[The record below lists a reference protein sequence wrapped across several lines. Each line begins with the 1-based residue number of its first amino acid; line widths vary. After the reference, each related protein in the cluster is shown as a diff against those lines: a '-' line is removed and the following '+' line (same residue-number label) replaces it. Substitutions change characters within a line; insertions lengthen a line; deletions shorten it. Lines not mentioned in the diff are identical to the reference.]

1 MSQHDGVHGE
11 AGATNED
18 KTGAAVDTAESIELT
33 EAGKTGEP
41 ERAAGAAST
50 DASLEGRAKSSKRR
64 GGRSKAWL
72 WSLIAVIVVAA
83 LVVGVNAFFANRQ
96 DGGADGT
103 GAGASA
109 AKTADTVSIGLKLA
123 PVNLDIRHQS
133 GSALEQILI
142 GNVYESLVSRG
153 SDNKVHPGLATR
165 WDVSKDGLTYTF
177 HLNDHMNFSNGD
189 TLDAEDV
196 AWSINELKAKQ
207 YYNYDQVK
215 NLDKAEAVDAHTVRL
230 TLTAPDSNMLWYLTG
245 RPGLV
250 YDKDAKW
257 DEKTGALGSGPYTVE
272 SFDPSDKIVFKA
284 NPKYWGTAHKAKTE
298 NVIIRFLPD
307 DNAGINALK
316 SGDVQVL
323 SPITATLAQ
332 PFRDDPNY
340 VVKAGDGSDK
350 FVLAFN
356 MTNAKLT
363 DKRVRQ
369 AIRYAIDHQ
378 QLIASR
384 GGVDAKLGG
393 PIPKVDPGYEDL
405 TGVYPHDVA
414 KAKRL
419 MKAAGYSESKP
430 LELTLTYANVY
441 GSELGDQLKSQ
452 LKPIGIDLKINY
464 VEFSTWLQDV
474 HTNGDYELSLVDHA
488 ESHDFYKWATDP
500 DYYYHY
506 DNKEVQALYAKALAA
521 TTDEEASSYLA
532 KAAKVVS
539 EDAPADWLFSW
550 RVTIAYAKGVEGF
563 PQNLSQTV
571 LPLWQVTYTK

>member
-1 MSQHDGVHGE
+1 MSQDNGVHGQS
-11 AGATNED
+11 GATSEEKNNN
-18 KTGAAVDTAESIELT
+18 GAAAHGVPQT
-33 EAGKTGEP
+33 
-41 ERAAGAAST
+41 AST
-50 DASLEGRAKSSKRR
+50 DASLNSRAKSSKGK
-64 GGRSKAWL
+64 GGPKWWL
-72 WSLIAVIVVAA
+72 WSLIAVIAAVA
-83 LVVGVNAFFANRQ
+83 LVVGVSLAFANK
-96 DGGADGT
+96 GGDAQGAT
-103 GAGASA
+103 GQSGQ
-109 AKTADTVSIGLKLA
+109 ADTVAIGLKLA

-153 SDNKVHPGLATR
+153 SDNKVHPGLAKS

-177 HLNDHMNFSNGD
+177 HLNEKMNFSNGD
-189 TLDAEDV
+189 KLDAEDV
-196 AWSINELKAKQ
+196 AWSINELKAQQ

-215 NLDKAEAVDAHTVRL
+215 NLDKAEAVDANTVKL

-250 YDKDAKW
+250 YDKDGKW
-257 DEKTGALGSGPYTVE
+257 DEKTGALGSGPYTVV

-284 NPKYWGTAHKAKTE
+284 NPKYWGTDHKAKTE
-298 NVIIRFLPD
+298 NVIVRFLPD

-323 SPITATLAQ
+323 SPITAILAD
-332 PFRDDPNY
+332 PFRKDPNY

-356 MTNAKLT
+356 MADAKLG

-369 AIRYAIDHQ
+369 AIRYAIDHKQ
-378 QLIASR
+378 IIASR
-384 GGVDAKLGG
+384 GGVDATLGG

-405 TGVYPHDVA
+405 SGVYPHDEA
-414 KAKRL
+414 KAKQL
-419 MKAAGYSESKP
+419 MSEAGYSESKP
-430 LELTLTYANVY
+430 LDLTLTYANVY
-441 GSELGDQLKSQ
+441 GTELGDQLKSQ
-452 LKPIGIDLKINY
+452 LKPIGINLKINY

-488 ESHDFYKWATDP
+488 ESHDFYKWATP
-500 DYYYHY
+500 SYYYHY
-506 DNKEVQALYAKALAA
+506 DNKDVQALYAKALEA
-521 TTDEEASSYLA
+521 TSDDEASKYLA
-532 KAAKVVS
+532 QAAKIVS

-550 RVTIAYAKGVEGF
+550 RVTIAYAKGVNGF

-571 LPLWQVTYTK
+571 LPLWQITYTK